1 MDGARVTYTAEG
13 IEFVGTLFEPAG
25 SGPAPGVIVAHESPG
40 VTEHTLA
47 AARRLAGQGFVAL
60 ATDYQG
66 GGQVVTD
73 REELMRRYGMFMAD
87 PSHIQARLGAALEAV
102 KAHPRV
108 DASRLAAVGF
118 CYGGTG
124 VTELARTGA
133 DLKAVV
139 GFHSGLATTRPQGS
153 AKIRG
158 KVLMHIGVDDPTVP
172 ADQRAAFE
180 ADMGAAGVDWRLMVY
195 GRTVHSFTNP
205 DADSWGMPGF
215 AYHPDSEAR
224 AWRATE
230 DLMREVG
237 LVG

>member
-1 MDGARVTYTAEG
+1 MDGARVSYTAEG

-47 AARRLAGQGFVAL
+47 AARRLAGLGFVAL

-66 GGQVVTD
+66 GGKVVTD
-73 REELMRRYGMFMAD
+73 GAEVMRRYAMFMGD
-87 PSHIQARLGAALEAV
+87 PAHIQARLSAALEAL

-108 DASRLAAVGF
+108 DAGKLAAVGF
-118 CYGGTG
+118 CYGGTA
-124 VTELARTGA
+124 VAELARTGA

-139 GFHSGLATTRPQGS
+139 GFHCGLSTVRPEAS
-153 AKIRG
+153 AKITG
-158 KVLMHIGVDDPTVP
+158 KVLMHIGVDDPTIP
-172 ADQRAAFE
+172 AEQRAAFE
-180 ADMGAAGVDWRLMVY
+180 ADMGAAGIDWRLMLY

-205 DADSWGMPGF
+205 AADTWGRPGF
-215 AYHPDSEAR
+215 AYQPDSDAR
-224 AWRATE
+224 SWRATE